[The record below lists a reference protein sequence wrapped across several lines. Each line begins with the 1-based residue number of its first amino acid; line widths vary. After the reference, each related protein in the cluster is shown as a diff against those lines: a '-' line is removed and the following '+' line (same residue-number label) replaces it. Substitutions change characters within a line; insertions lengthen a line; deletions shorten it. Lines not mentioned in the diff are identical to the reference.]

1 MSVAGISVERVI
13 IDTECCKGC
22 ELCVDA
28 CPRSVLVMSDD
39 FNGSGYH
46 YSVFHNKEN
55 CNSCTFCAIMC
66 PDVCIQVNR

>member
-1 MSVAGISVERVI
+1 MERVI
-13 IDTECCKGC
+13 IDRECCKGC
-22 ELCVDA
+22 ELCIDV

-39 FNGSGYH
+39 FNRSGYH
-46 YSVFHNKEN
+46 YSVPEHKDK